1 MPRTIT
7 TQMMPTMAIELT
19 MSGGVRSVCP
29 IAVVRISA
37 VLKGVTEKMNVE
49 QKVNENQNA
58 VLETGQNK

>member
-1 MPRTIT
+1 
-7 TQMMPTMAIELT
+7 MMPTMAIELT
-19 MSGGVRSVCP
+19 ISGGVRSVCP
-29 IAVVRISA
+29 IVVVRISA